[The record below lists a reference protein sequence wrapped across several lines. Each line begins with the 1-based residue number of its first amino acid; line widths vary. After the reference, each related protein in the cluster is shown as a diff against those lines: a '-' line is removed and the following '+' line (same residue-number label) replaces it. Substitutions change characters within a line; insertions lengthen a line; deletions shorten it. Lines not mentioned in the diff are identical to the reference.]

1 MSAKKNFILVAS
13 IVCTACASNSVNA
26 KAPAAPAKQSK
37 KAVQATKLSP
47 EDRAL
52 ALVEQVKEVKT
63 WEKEFGPK
71 HFNPATQGRPGFE
84 VEEHH
89 GVVYVVNVFEDMPEH
104 NVTFARYQ
112 VNVKTG
118 SVKKV
123 D

>member
-1 MSAKKNFILVAS
+1 MFAKTVFLIAAS
-13 IVCTACASNSVNA
+13 MMFTTCTSQTVHA
-26 KAPAAPAKQSK
+26 KVVTTHAKPPARAAK
-37 KAVQATKLSP
+37 VSP
-47 EDRAL
+47 EERAL
-52 ALVEQVKEVKT
+52 ALVEQVKEVKK

-71 HFNPATQGRPGFE
+71 GFNPATQGRPGFD

-89 GVVYVVNVFEDMPEH
+89 GSVYVINVFEDMPEH
-104 NVTFARYQ
+104 NVTFARYR